1 MKTKLLGL
9 MLLVVACAVRAADVD
24 IPYEEF
30 YLDNG
35 LRVIVHE
42 DRKAPIVAVTIWY
55 HVGSKNEKRGKTG
68 FAHLFE
74 HLMFNGSE
82 NHDAEY
88 FEPLEEVGGTSLNG
102 TTDFDRTNYFQ
113 TVPATAL
120 DRVLWLESDRMGH
133 LLGAIDQDKLDEQR
147 GVVQNEKREG
157 ENEPYGKVFGAI
169 VENLFPPDH
178 PYSWEVI
185 GSMEDLDAATLD
197 DVRTWF
203 ETYYGPNNATLVLAG
218 DIDAATAREKVE
230 RYFGDIP
237 PGPPIVRPQ
246 RYIPASV
253 PAKRIVMQDRVPEA
267 RVYKVWLGPEW
278 IDDESTLLQL
288 ADMVLTSGKN
298 ARFYERL
305 VYTDQIAT
313 SAGGYVMINEIA
325 GAYVAYGTAG
335 REEDLGKV
343 EQALDEELSRFLA
356 GGPTKQELE
365 RAKTE
370 IMASFI
376 RGIERVGG
384 FSGKSNVLAENAV
397 FGGRPDYYKHAIE
410 VLESATPAQVRDVAR
425 KWLSGPALTIE
436 VRPFPEL
443 TSKAPAADRTQM
455 PTPDSFPQ
463 AEFPRFEQRTLP
475 NGMRLIV
482 AERHSVPVVEFRM
495 LIDSGYAADQL
506 AAPGVA
512 TMTMSMLDEG
522 TATMDALEISDTL
535 ARLGAQLSAG
545 ANLDFATVNLSAL
558 TENLDASLAVY
569 ADVIL
574 RPAFAES
581 DLERLRRLQLAAI
594 QQEKNSPI
602 DMALRVVPKLLYGPG
617 HAYSLPM
624 TGSGDEEV
632 VRTLTRDDLV
642 AFHGTW
648 FAPNNATLIVV
659 GDTTMR
665 EIAPK
670 LERLFGGWRR
680 ADVPSKALPE
690 APLPETQRV
699 FIVDRPG
706 SPQSIVFA
714 THLIPPKDQATDI
727 AMDAMNDILGGT
739 FVSRINMNLREDKAW
754 AYGASSQIVQ
764 TQAQRPFIAYAPV
777 QADKTAE
784 SMVEIRNEIAGMAG
798 ARPVTPQETAA
809 SKRRATLSLP
819 GLWETASAVAGDIA
833 WLVRYRMPDDY
844 WDRYPDLVEAL
855 DTAQVADIA
864 ARTLAPDRLTWVVVG
879 DRRQIEAPI
888 RALGFGEVTIV
899 DVDGNPVAAQ

>member
-1 MKTKLLGL
+1 
-9 MLLVVACAVRAADVD
+9 
-24 IPYEEF
+24 
-30 YLDNG
+30 
-35 LRVIVHE
+35 
-42 DRKAPIVAVTIWY
+42 
-55 HVGSKNEKRGKTG
+55 
-68 FAHLFE
+68 
-74 HLMFNGSE
+74 
-82 NHDAEY
+82 
-88 FEPLEEVGGTSLNG
+88 
-102 TTDFDRTNYFQ
+102 
-113 TVPATAL
+113 
-120 DRVLWLESDRMGH
+120 
-133 LLGAIDQDKLDEQR
+133 
-147 GVVQNEKREG
+147 
-157 ENEPYGKVFGAI
+157 
-169 VENLFPPDH
+169 
-178 PYSWEVI
+178 
-185 GSMEDLDAATLD
+185 
-197 DVRTWF
+197 
-203 ETYYGPNNATLVLAG
+203 
-218 DIDAATAREKVE
+218 
-230 RYFGDIP
+230 
-237 PGPPIVRPQ
+237 
-246 RYIPASV
+246 
-253 PAKRIVMQDRVPEA
+253 
-267 RVYKVWLGPEW
+267 
-278 IDDESTLLQL
+278 
-288 ADMVLTSGKN
+288 
-298 ARFYERL
+298 
-305 VYTDQIAT
+305 
-313 SAGGYVMINEIA
+313 SAGGYTMINEIA
-325 GAYVAYGTAG
+325 GAYIAYGTAG
-335 REEDLGKV
+335 REEDLGEV
-343 EQALDEELSRFLA
+343 EQALDEELARFLVD
-356 GGPTKQELE
+356 GPTRDELA

-397 FGGRPDYYKHAIE
+397 YGGRPDYYKHAIE
-410 VLESATPAQVRDVAR
+410 VLENATPAQVRDVAR

-784 SMVEIRNEIAGMAG
+784 SMVEIRNEIAGMA
-798 ARPVTPQETAA
+798 
-809 SKRRATLSLP
+809 
-819 GLWETASAVAGDIA
+819 
-833 WLVRYRMPDDY
+833 
-844 WDRYPDLVEAL
+844 
-855 DTAQVADIA
+855 
-864 ARTLAPDRLTWVVVG
+864 
-879 DRRQIEAPI
+879 
-888 RALGFGEVTIV
+888 
-899 DVDGNPVAAQ
+899 